1 MVGLANTAFDPRVEH
16 LFPGAV
22 SPLYAFTGSYARDS
36 VVRFGIGYWIKLGA
50 ASEVLQP
57 GMWLALPQ
65 SVPLNPG
72 WNLVSSGASEPAN
85 VNSVMTTGTTLL
97 SDFYGFNGAY
107 FITTIIEPGHAY
119 WVKSASRGVL
129 TFRR

>member
-1 MVGLANTAFDPRVEH
+1 MVGLANTAFDPRTER

-22 SPLYAFTGSYARDS
+22 SSLYAFTGSYTRNS
-36 VVRFGIGYWIKLGA
+36 TVRFGIGYWIKLESA
-50 ASEVLQP
+50 RVVMQP

-85 VNSVMTTGTTLL
+85 VNSVTTTGTALL
-97 SDFYGFNGAY
+97 SGFYGFDGAY
-107 FITTIIEPGHAY
+107 YITTAIEPGHAY
-119 WVKSASRGVL
+119 WVKAAGRGTL